1 MNITRQGKR
10 LLSGLLGLT
19 VAAGL
24 AGTVC
29 LAQPETEEDLFN
41 AAAGKPAFTTSSY
54 DDSVWGAAYLT
65 DGHKMGSWPLP
76 AGETLGW
83 RTNNFLTGTGEDGR
97 DTDVT
102 VTVNL
107 EEESDIRR
115 ILLYPRGNGGICFP
129 AAYTVEVSADGA
141 DWTSVAAVTGDTE
154 IEGKVRTFD
163 AQVTGRFVRV
173 HITRLSAGR
182 DGTEQAAEI
191 SEIEVLAEKRS
202 RPRRNV
208 AHGAQVTSSSSYR
221 SDIATVWQES
231 NLTNG
236 DVMAS
241 WPLAGV
247 RDLGWRSY
255 PLADR
260 EQKVTLDLTLEDTF
274 PVDEIVLYP
283 RGNGGICF
291 PAAYTVSL
299 SADGQT
305 YTPVVQVEQD
315 ALTGERPRSHTF
327 AETRARYARIELTRA
342 SANLDGAEIAYE
354 LSEIQLWGKAETK
367 LKLDKPEI
375 WLSVGESDRITAA
388 LTDSEETPQL
398 AFRVTGERG
407 IIDLGGDGT
416 FTAKRNGDTVVQV
429 TDTVTG
435 ASADLSVKVY
445 AEQPDNILISV
456 PVWGNEK
463 AITEEQFCLLRDADV
478 DAVMAVGHDMRAD
491 LAQKIRQTA
500 RAIWD
505 DGRSRNLRVFDYVYV
520 DGITQNSTDEQIA
533 AYLDRHRNTPA
544 LIGYHIEDEPVRP
557 NEYARLSRLLRA
569 GDTDAIA
576 DLNFLPGIALGS
588 YGAFTRA
595 LNDYAALAQASY
607 LSFDN
612 YPFLPEAG
620 SVDETSLFGNFEAMR
635 KAGLASD
642 VPTAFYVQGV
652 GSDTFRYR
660 RPDEAVLRY
669 HLASAMAYGFK
680 WVKYFSWYVPGIGTG
695 EENMFTDAI
704 MDKNFEKTELYD
716 IAAQLNRQIHN
727 VGGILART
735 DAAEVF
741 HTGTVPGGC
750 RGVDSRFFAQPVGDA
765 RMILS
770 LMVDR
775 TDGKQYLMVVNKD
788 LAASKTFSLRL
799 EGIDAVTECDKDTA
813 GGTLAADYRD
823 GVLTRSYLPGE
834 FALFRLTT
842 DKDLRVTKTAAGESR
857 NLLLDAKTT
866 ASGSV
871 GRDGWYIGAAN
882 DGKRSAERGIYGW
895 KETKDVVSDSFITFD
910 MGRLRDIDR
919 IDLYPAGSGAGVGHL
934 FPDKISVWLSADGE
948 QWTRVAEQNG
958 IDRPMTAVPVIR
970 FATTA
975 ARYVKIVA
983 HDCLSVAIAEIEGYR
998 DDGTVPLPQPTSY
1011 VPPQTDPQ
1019 QNLARGKEAQASAAY
1034 RDSAWDPARLTDGVK
1049 MTSWPTDRG
1058 LGYCAFSME
1067 RDTQVWFQ
1075 VDLEAEYTVNEVV
1088 LYPRGNGGI
1097 CFPADYQIQVSTD
1110 GIHFTTVYTKT
1121 GDENCGETPRVIA
1134 FDGVPAAYV
1143 RVLVTKL
1150 SDEPDGAFY
1159 TCQVSEIEVYDRRA
1173 LRGIRLEKAP
1183 DKTDYVE
1190 GERFDP
1196 AGMEIWADYDRAASA
1211 RVTDLVF
1218 LPDRP
1223 LQVGDT
1229 AVTVSYTAFG
1239 ETMSVSV
1246 PIRVTAKPAGG
1257 DPDTPDAP
1265 AVPDEPNAPATGV
1278 AAAGAAACTL
1288 AAGSAAACA
1297 VLRKKRGRK

>member
-29 LAQPETEEDLFN
+29 LAQLETEEDLFN

-154 IEGKVRTFD
+154 VEGKVRTFD

-208 AHGAQVTSSSSYR
+208 AHGAQVTSDSSYR
-221 SDIATVWQES
+221 SDIATVWRES

-274 PVDEIVLYP
+274 PVDEVVLYP

-291 PAAYTVSL
+291 PSAYTVLL

-342 SANLDGAEIAYE
+342 SADLDGAEIAYE

-388 LTDSEETPQL
+388 LTDSEEAPHLTFAL
-398 AFRVTGERG
+398 TGDAG
-407 IIDLGGDGT
+407 VIDLKADGS
-416 FTAKRNGDTVVQV
+416 FTAKKSGDTAVMV

-435 ASADLSVKVY
+435 AVAEQKIKVY

-456 PVWGNEK
+456 PVWGNER
-463 AITEEQFCLLRDADV
+463 AITEEQFCLLRDADI

-491 LAQKIRQTA
+491 LAQKINATA

-505 DGRSRNLRVFDYVYV
+505 DSLDRNLWVFDYVYV
-520 DGITQNSTDEQIA
+520 DKITQSSTEEEVAQ
-533 AYLDRHRNTPA
+533 YLRQHRNTPA

-716 IAAQLNRQIHN
+716 IAAHLNRQIHN
-727 VGGILART
+727 VGTILART

-741 HTGTVPGGC
+741 HTGTVPNGC

-775 TDGKQYLMVVNKD
+775 TDGAQYLMVVNKD

-813 GGTLAADYRD
+813 GGTLTADYRD

-895 KETKDVVSDSFITFD
+895 KETKDVVSDSFISFD
-910 MGRLRDIDR
+910 MGEERDIDR
-919 IDLYPAGSGAGVGHL
+919 IDLYPTGEGASVGHL
-934 FPDKISVWLSADGE
+934 FPERAIVSVSSDGE
-948 QWTRVAEQNG
+948 SWREVARVDNIA
-958 IDRPMTAVPVIR
+958 RPVTAVPVIR
-970 FATTA
+970 FATVR
-975 ARYVKIVA
+975 ARYVKITVPA
-983 HDCLSVAIAEIEGYR
+983 CIGVAIAEVEGYH
-998 DDGTVPLPQPTSY
+998 DDGSIPLPGPTSY
-1011 VPPQTDPQ
+1011 TPPQADPQ
-1019 QNLARGKEAQASAAY
+1019 MNLAKNKEVQASAAY
-1034 RDSAWDPARLTDGVK
+1034 QDGAWAPARLTDGVK

-1058 LGYCAFSME
+1058 LGYCAFSTE

-1097 CFPADYQIQVSTD
+1097 CFPSDYQIQTSVD

-1121 GDENCGETPRVIA
+1121 GDKNQGETPRTIA
-1134 FDGVPAAYV
+1134 FANTPAVFV
-1143 RVLVTKL
+1143 RVLVTRL
-1150 SDEPDGAFY
+1150 SEELDGIYHA
-1159 TCQVSEIEVYDRRA
+1159 CEVSEIEVYDRRA
-1173 LRGIRLEKAP
+1173 LTGIRLEKQP
-1183 DKTDYVE
+1183 DKLTYTE

-1265 AVPDEPNAPATGV
+1265 ADPDEPNAPATGV